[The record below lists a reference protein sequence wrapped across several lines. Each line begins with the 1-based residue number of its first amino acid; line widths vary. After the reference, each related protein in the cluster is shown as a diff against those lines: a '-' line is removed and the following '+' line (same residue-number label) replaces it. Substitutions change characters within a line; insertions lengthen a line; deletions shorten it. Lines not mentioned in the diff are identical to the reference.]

1 MSKSMSTGALFQL
14 GASPAPSDA
23 SGAAERPDESAPSRP
38 FVPHCPSRLSR
49 TPSFDALARVTV
61 AASLACAL
69 AACSFGPNGDAP
81 AMPQPAHYGA
91 EPLPTQ
97 TVPAQGVTQQFV
109 ADAKAVP
116 EWWKLYRS
124 DALNA
129 LVDEGLRN
137 SPTLAA
143 TDQNLAA
150 AREQL
155 RAQVGSSMLPT
166 IDAGGQ
172 ATRNRALAI
181 PEIGPNTFLY
191 DVFVG
196 QLQAHY
202 TFDLFGAERL
212 ANAGLAA
219 RVNVQVYQ
227 FDAARRALAANIVT
241 ATITSAALHAQ
252 IDTTERLVALANDQ
266 TRDTERRYELG
277 AVSHADLLSAK
288 QSAASVSASL
298 PALKQQW
305 ITTRHALAVLL
316 GRTPDA
322 APDDVDLAQL
332 HLPEQVPVVVPS
344 ELLRSRPD
352 IQAAD
357 AALKAAAA
365 NVGYATAQMFPS
377 LTLSA
382 SMGQGGFSW
391 PVALSGAG
399 AIWSIGA
406 SLSQPLFHGG
416 ALLAQRRAAQD
427 TYDATVSQYKQT
439 VLAAFQNVADT
450 LASLEHDAQSL
461 DAANIAA
468 RSAQGVFDDTSAR
481 YRLGALPVASTR
493 SSEQQW
499 RSAQLDE
506 IRYTSARLTDT
517 AALFQ
522 SMGNP
527 PVDQASASAST
538 SAGAA
543 NATAS
548 N

>member
-1 MSKSMSTGALFQL
+1 MSKSIAIPTL
-14 GASPAPSDA
+14 PARTM
-23 SGAAERPDESAPSRP
+23 RP
-38 FVPHCPSRLSR
+38 
-49 TPSFDALARVTV
+49 ALAIG
-61 AASLACAL
+61 LACAL

-81 AMPQPAHYGA
+81 PMPQPAHYGA
-91 EPLPTQ
+91 EALPTQ

-109 ADAKAVP
+109 AGAQPVP
-116 EWWKLYRS
+116 EWWRLYRS
-124 DALNA
+124 DALDA

-143 TDQNLAA
+143 TDRALAA

-155 RAQVGSSMLPT
+155 RAQVGSSLLPT

-191 DVFVG
+191 NIFVG

-202 TFDLFGAERL
+202 TFDLFGAARL
-212 ANAGLAA
+212 ANAALAA

-227 FDAARRALAANIVT
+227 LDAARRALAANIVT

-252 IDTTERLVALANDQ
+252 IDTTERLVTLANAQ
-266 TRDTERRYELG
+266 ARDTARRYELG
-277 AVSHADLLSAK
+277 AVSHADLMNAQ

-305 ITTRHALAVLL
+305 LTTRHALAVLL

-322 APDDVDLAQL
+322 APDDVELAQL

-344 ELLRSRPD
+344 ELLRARPD

-365 NVGYATAQMFPS
+365 DVGVATAQMFPS
-377 LTLSA
+377 LSLSA

-391 PVALSGAG
+391 PVAMSGAG

-416 ALLAQRRAAQD
+416 ALLAQRRAAVD
-427 TYDATVSQYKQT
+427 SYDASVSQYKQT

-450 LASLEHDAQSL
+450 LAALDHDAQSL
-461 DAANIAA
+461 DAANVAA
-468 RSAQGVFDDTSAR
+468 RSAQSVFDDTAAR

-499 RSAQLDE
+499 RNAQLDE

-522 SMGNP
+522 AMGNP
-527 PVDQASASAST
+527 PLDDAGAPSAAAAAASASIGT
-538 SAGAA
+538 TKAA
-543 NATAS
+543 ATD
-548 N
+548 

>member
-1 MSKSMSTGALFQL
+1 MATFVFSRYA
-14 GASPAPSDA
+14 
-23 SGAAERPDESAPSRP
+23 RSA
-38 FVPHCPSRLSR
+38 
-49 TPSFDALARVTV
+49 ALAGMT
-61 AASLACAL
+61 CAL
-69 AACSFGPNGDAP
+69 AACSFGPSGEPP

-91 EPLPTQ
+91 QAQPTQ

-109 ADAKAVP
+109 VGAKPVP
-116 EWWKLYRS
+116 EWWKLYQS

-143 TDQNLAA
+143 TDKSLAA

-155 RAQVGSSMLPT
+155 RAQIGSSMLPT
-166 IDAGGQ
+166 VDLGGQ

-181 PEIGPNTFLY
+181 PEAGPNTFLY
-191 DVFVG
+191 NIFVG

-202 TFDLFGAERL
+202 TFDLFGAARL
-212 ANAGLAA
+212 ADAALAA
-219 RVNVQVYQ
+219 RVNVQAYQ

-241 ATITSAALHAQ
+241 AAITSAALHAQ
-252 IDTTERLVALANDQ
+252 IETTERLVTIANDQ
-266 TRDTERRYELG
+266 ARDTQRRYALG
-277 AVSHADLLSAK
+277 AVSHANQLSAQ
-288 QSAASVSASL
+288 QSAASLSASL
-298 PALKQQW
+298 PGLKQQW
-305 ITTRHALAVLL
+305 LSTRHALAVLL

-322 APDDVDLAQL
+322 APEDVELAQL
-332 HLPEQVPVVVPS
+332 HVPEQVPVVVPS
-344 ELLRSRPD
+344 EVLRARPD

-365 NVGYATAQMFPS
+365 DVGVATAQMFPS
-377 LTLSA
+377 LSLSA

-416 ALLAQRRAAQD
+416 ALFAQRRAAVD

-450 LASLEHDAQSL
+450 LAALEHDSQAL
-461 DAANIAA
+461 DAANVAA
-468 RSAQGVFDDTSAR
+468 RSAQGIFDETSGR
-481 YRLGALPVASTR
+481 YRLGALPIASAR
-493 SSEQQW
+493 SSEQQF
-499 RSAQLDE
+499 RNAQLDE

-522 SMGNP
+522 AMGNP
-527 PVDQASASAST
+527 PVESAASSASTAAST
-538 SAGAA
+538 SASAVPAA
-543 NATAS
+543 NAGIAE
-548 N
+548 

>member
-1 MSKSMSTGALFQL
+1 MATFA
-14 GASPAPSDA
+14 
-23 SGAAERPDESAPSRP
+23 
-38 FVPHCPSRLSR
+38 LSR
-49 TPSFDALARVTV
+49 YPRLAALGGM
-61 AASLACAL
+61 ACAL
-69 AACSFGPNGDAP
+69 AACSFGPSGTPP

-91 EPLPTQ
+91 QAQPTQ

-109 ADAKAVP
+109 VGAKPVP

-143 TDQNLAA
+143 TDKNLAA

-155 RAQVGSSMLPT
+155 RAQVGSSLLPT

-191 DVFVG
+191 NIFVG
-196 QLQAHY
+196 QIQAHY
-202 TFDLFGAERL
+202 TFDLFGAARL
-212 ANAGLAA
+212 ANAALAA
-219 RVNVQVYQ
+219 RVNVQAYQ

-241 ATITSAALHAQ
+241 AAITSAALHAQ
-252 IDTTERLVALANDQ
+252 VETTERLVTVADDQ
-266 TRDTERRYELG
+266 ARDTQRRYALG
-277 AVSHADLLSAK
+277 AVSHADQLSAQ
-288 QSAASVSASL
+288 QSAASLSASL
-298 PALKQQW
+298 PGLKQQW
-305 ITTRHALAVLL
+305 LTTRHALAVLL

-322 APDDVDLAQL
+322 APDDLELAQL
-332 HLPEQVPVVVPS
+332 QVPEQVPVVVPS
-344 ELLRSRPD
+344 ELLRARPD

-365 NVGYATAQMFPS
+365 DVGVATAQMFPS
-377 LTLSA
+377 LSLSA

-416 ALLAQRRAAQD
+416 ALFAQRRAALD

-450 LASLEHDAQSL
+450 LGALEHDSQAL

-468 RSAQGVFDDTSAR
+468 RSAQGIFDETSGR
-481 YRLGALPVASTR
+481 YRLGALPIASVR
-493 SSEQQW
+493 SSEQQF
-499 RSAQLDE
+499 RNAQLDE

-522 SMGNP
+522 AMGNP
-527 PVDQASASAST
+527 PVEATADSVSAATAASASASA
-538 SAGAA
+538 SASAIPAA
-543 NATAS
+543 NAGIAE
-548 N
+548 